1 MIVQV
6 IHAIKSML
14 LYYSSPLEDARLCA
28 SFMRVIFIIYKCS
41 IILLIMTTLL
51 LIIIQSMPIIY
62 TMILRLRRIILLK
75 LNL

>member
-6 IHAIKSML
+6 MHAIKSML
-14 LYYSSPLEDARLCA
+14 LLEDVRLYA
-28 SFMRVIFIIYKCS
+28 YYVLVIF